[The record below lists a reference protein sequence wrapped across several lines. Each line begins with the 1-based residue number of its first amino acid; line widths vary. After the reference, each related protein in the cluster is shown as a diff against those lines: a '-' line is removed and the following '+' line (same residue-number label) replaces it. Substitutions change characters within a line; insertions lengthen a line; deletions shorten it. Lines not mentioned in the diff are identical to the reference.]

1 MIQDGETGHET
12 KAGRTPR
19 PPSRS
24 DGGVAA
30 SVTEGLIA
38 CPINESFVLVLGA
51 GAPMNGA
58 QAVMLNGDPAL
69 PGKAPV
75 VSWPLADPKGRG
87 SHGFVGLVF
96 TGALKGE
103 RLGALA
109 FRAQGRA
116 GAYRV
121 APEVMRPAALA
132 TVLTGLAGAHL
143 PAVID
148 AIVAMLSQGPMSR
161 RKLAAMTAF
170 VEASA
175 KPDGFIEIIGA
186 FEDGDVYVQGWSSD
200 VRSGVSRV
208 LISGA
213 TAQIAECTGAA
224 FDRQDLNSKGKGFA
238 ALLVAPDPID
248 PFGMQRVYFRGRD
261 GWRYSDVYE
270 QRLLAPPRDTPGF
283 ARAILPK
290 IRGSAEV
297 VGRLRDAAYRYEGL
311 DTVSGLALPVRMA
324 IDHALRV
331 EQGGLLLS
339 GWFLDP
345 DRRVEGIK
353 LKRRQVAIELSEVWS
368 RVDRPDVSAAFD
380 GKPPFQAR
388 FDHAHHA
395 HGFTVFIPD
404 FDADGSAPIYVELSI
419 PHAPPAYLP
428 IVPKRVTYREAV
440 SRQLRSIS
448 ARAAAASEIVE
459 RHLIPMVAAAS
470 TKAAGVEKLE
480 HVGGAATASGDTTL
494 VIGVDE
500 HAADVGQLLALLAL
514 DPEVRAAPVIL
525 AGPEVAIAGLR
536 GEARRLA
543 DFYGLSLHLVA
554 VGGCNDV
561 FDALTVGAG
570 AARTDRVV
578 LLSGAL
584 VPAGKGWFG
593 QLCAAHRETDSSV
606 IISPAL
612 LYEDDSIRWAGY
624 RLGGEGGGLSEN
636 YVGYPVAT
644 LDDVAPAVTP
654 MANLEC
660 CVLAKTAIVPL
671 TQGGQ
676 GYLGNRAK
684 GMDLALRL
692 SKVGARAYWL
702 PAVRMLG
709 AEGQADRD
717 AWDVHARTIDRAVFE
732 TRWSETIATMVR
744 AVAA

>member
-1 MIQDGETGHET
+1 MIQDGETGHEV
-12 KAGRTPR
+12 KAGRTPK
-19 PPSRS
+19 PPSRTEA
-24 DGGVAA
+24 GPAPVAE
-30 SVTEGLIA
+30 SLIA

-51 GAPMNGA
+51 GAPMSGA
-58 QAVMLNGDPAL
+58 QAVMLNGDPAM

-75 VSWPLADPKGRG
+75 VSWPLADGRGRG
-87 SHGFVGLVF
+87 SHGFVALVF
-96 TGALKGE
+96 AGPLKGE
-103 RLGALA
+103 RLNALA
-109 FRAQGRA
+109 FRAQGR
-116 GAYRV
+116 GASYRV
-121 APEVMRPAALA
+121 APEFLRPAALA
-132 TVLTGLAGAHL
+132 STLASLAGAHL

-161 RKLAAMTAF
+161 RKLEAMTTF

-186 FEDGDVYVQGWSSD
+186 FEDGDVYLQGWSSD
-200 VRSGVSRV
+200 VRAGVSRV
-208 LISGA
+208 LIAGA

-238 ALLVAPDPID
+238 ALLVAPEPID

-270 QRLLAPPRDTPGF
+270 QRLLVPPRDTPGF
-283 ARAILPK
+283 ARAILTK

-345 DRRVEGIK
+345 DRRVESVK
-353 LKRRQVAIELSEVWS
+353 LRRRQAAIELSEVWS

-380 GKPPFQAR
+380 GQPPFTAR
-388 FDHAHHA
+388 FDHAHHG

-404 FDADGSAPIYVELSI
+404 FDADGSAPIYVELGI

-459 RHLIPMVAAAS
+459 RHLIPMVAAAA

-480 HVGGAATASGDTTL
+480 HVGGAAAPGDTTL
-494 VIGVDE
+494 VIGIDE
-500 HAADVGQLLALLAL
+500 QASDVGSLLALLAL
-514 DPEVRAAPVIL
+514 DPEIRAAPVIL
-525 AGPEVAIAGLR
+525 AGPEAIVASLR
-536 GEARRLA
+536 AEARRLA
-543 DFYGLSLHLVA
+543 DFYDLSLHLVA

-578 LLSGAL
+578 LLSGSL

-593 QLCAAHRETDSSV
+593 QLCAAHRETDSTV

-624 RLGGEGGGLSEN
+624 RLGGEAGGLSEN
-636 YVGYPVAT
+636 YVGYPAAT

-660 CVLAKTAIVPL
+660 CVLAKSAIVPL
-671 TQGGQ
+671 MQGGQ

-692 SKVGARAYWL
+692 SKLGTRAYWL

-717 AWDVHARTIDRAVFE
+717 AWDVHARAIDRAVFE
-732 TRWSETIATMVR
+732 TRWNETIATMVR

>member
-12 KAGRTPR
+12 KAGRLPKA
-19 PPSRS
+19 PSRT
-24 DGGVAA
+24 DGNPAPA
-30 SVTEGLIA
+30 SAESLIA
-38 CPINESFVLVLGA
+38 CPINESFTLVLGA
-51 GAPMNGA
+51 GIPMSGA

-75 VSWPLADPKGRG
+75 VSWPLAEPKGRG
-87 SHGFVGLVF
+87 SHGFVALVF
-96 TGALKGE
+96 AGPLKGE
-103 RLGALA
+103 RLNVLA

-116 GAYRV
+116 ASYRV
-121 APEVMRPAALA
+121 APEILRPAALA
-132 TVLTGLAGAHL
+132 ATLASLAGAHL

-161 RKLAAMTAF
+161 RKLAAMTTF

-200 VRSGVSRV
+200 VRAGVSRI
-208 LISGA
+208 LIAGA
-213 TAQIAECTGAA
+213 TSQIAECTGAA
-224 FDRQDLNSKGKGFA
+224 FDRQDLNSKGMGFA
-238 ALLVAPDPID
+238 ALLVAPEPID
-248 PFGMQRVYFRGRD
+248 PFGMQRIYFRGRD

-283 ARAILPK
+283 ARAMLPK
-290 IRGSAEV
+290 IRASAEV
-297 VGRLRDAAYRYEGL
+297 VGRLRGAAYRYEGL

-345 DRRVEGIK
+345 DHRVEGIK
-353 LKRRQVAIELSEVWS
+353 LRRRQVAIELSESWS

-380 GKPPFQAR
+380 GQPPFAQR
-388 FDHAHHA
+388 FDQAHHA
-395 HGFTVFIPD
+395 HGFTVFVPD
-404 FDADGSAPIYVELSI
+404 FDTDGSAPIYVELAI

-428 IVPKRVTYREAV
+428 VVPKRASYREAV
-440 SRQLRSIS
+440 ARQLRSIS
-448 ARAAAASEIVE
+448 ARAAAASDIVE
-459 RHLIPMVAAAS
+459 RHLTPLVSAAETRAAS
-470 TKAAGVEKLE
+470 LERLE
-480 HVGGAATASGDTTL
+480 HIGAGTATGDTTL
-494 VIGVDE
+494 VIGIDE
-500 HAADVGQLLALLAL
+500 HAVDAEALLALLAL
-514 DPEVRAAPVIL
+514 DPEIRLSPVTL
-525 AGPEVAIAGLR
+525 AGPEAIIAGIR

-543 DFYGLSLHLVA
+543 EFYDLSLDLVS
-554 VGGCNDV
+554 VGACNDV

-578 LLSGAL
+578 LLSGLL
-584 VPAGKGWFG
+584 VPEGKGWFG
-593 QLCAAHRETDSSV
+593 QLCAAHRETDSTV

-624 RLGGEGGGLSEN
+624 RFGDDAGGLSEN
-636 YVGYPVAT
+636 YVGYPAAT
-644 LDDVAPAVTP
+644 LDDVGPDLTP
-654 MANLEC
+654 IANLEC
-660 CVLAKTAIVPL
+660 CVLSKSAIAPL
-671 TQGGQ
+671 VQGGQ

-692 SKVGARAYWL
+692 AKVGTRAYWL

-717 AWDVHARTIDRAVFE
+717 AWDVHARSIDRVIFRK
-732 TRWSETIATMVR
+732 RWSETIATMAR